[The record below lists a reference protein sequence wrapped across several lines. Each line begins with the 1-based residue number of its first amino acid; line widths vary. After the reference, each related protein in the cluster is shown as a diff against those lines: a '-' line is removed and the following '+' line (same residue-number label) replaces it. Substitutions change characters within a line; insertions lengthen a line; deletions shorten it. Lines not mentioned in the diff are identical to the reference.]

1 MTLLEL
7 PPPDFAAFL
16 DERSDTDPATA
27 EALRDR
33 VIGGLFAYWRS
44 LRPAAGHP
52 SRADLDPV
60 ELGRLLPHLAL
71 VDVIRD
77 PPPFRLRF
85 RICGETLGAILGGD
99 GTGKPSRRRSRR
111 QPSAR
116 SAARSN
122 SSSPADAR
130 RWSNAASRRRDA
142 LASAY
147 RRIALPLAADRIR
160 VDGLLVGFARLPE
173 ATAGAS

>member
-85 RICGETLGAILGGD
+85 RICGETVGAILGGD
-99 GTGKPSRRRSRR
+99 GTGKPFEAVFAPATLGAIRSEVELILTSGRPSLVERSLAPAGRAR
-111 QPSAR
+111 QR
-116 SAARSN
+116 
-122 SSSPADAR
+122 
-130 RWSNAASRRRDA
+130 
-142 LASAY
+142 Y
-147 RRIALPLAADRIR
+147 RRIALPLAADRVR

-173 ATAGAS
+173 ATAGAA

>member
-1 MTLLEL
+1 VALLEL

-16 DERSDTDPATA
+16 DEGSAEAPATA

-44 LRPAAGHP
+44 LRPEAGFP
-52 SRADLDPV
+52 ARADLDAV

-85 RICGETLGAILGGD
+85 RICGETAGAILGGD
-99 GTGKPSRRRSRR
+99 GTGKPFEAVFAPATLGAIRSEVELILTSGRSSLIER
-111 QPSAR
+111 SLVKAGGAR
-116 SAARSN
+116 
-122 SSSPADAR
+122 
-130 RWSNAASRRRDA
+130 
-142 LASAY
+142 LGY
-147 RRIALPLAADRIR
+147 RRIALPLAADHVR
-160 VDGLLVGFARLPE
+160 VDGLLLGFARLPE
-173 ATAGAS
+173 APAA